1 MSDFQ
6 IPPLNRLS
14 EIDNAE
20 CEYCQ
25 EVVEIEGRVSSKGQ
39 LGLGRSQYTVHHF
52 FLSAWRQADQPTRH
66 SELRV
71 LRPVD
76 PATDWQFEFPSR
88 SIHRFQ
94 ALVSVDQSS
103 AIFVSASSKP
113 ANESHLQE
121 PETEQEQPVV
131 LETTHFGDLWLNGQL
146 DRFEGESE
154 WSGEE
159 IEVNF
164 ESESGHEITTAL
176 AVAEKLWQAQRKW
189 KKMVEDFAVQELLPL
204 KNRTWLADDEKPLT
218 ARQFKERMTL
228 NSITFHADG
237 SIAFWHDDGNLF
249 MEHDILILG
258 TLDGLTNAEISG

>member
-1 MSDFQ
+1 MSNFQ
-6 IPPLNRLS
+6 IPPLGRLS
-14 EIDNAE
+14 ELDNTE
-20 CEYCQ
+20 CEYCE

-39 LGLGRSQYTVHHF
+39 SGSGRPQYTVHHF
-52 FLSAWRQADQPTRH
+52 DLSAWRQPGQPTRH

-88 SIHRFQ
+88 SIHRFR
-94 ALVSVDQSS
+94 ALLSMDQTS
-103 AIFVSASSKP
+103 AIFVSASRTP
-113 ANESHLQE
+113 AKESQLQE
-121 PETEQEQPVV
+121 PEREQEQPVV
-131 LETTHFGDLWLNGQL
+131 LETIHFGDLWLNCQL
-146 DRFEGESE
+146 DRFEGEAE
-154 WSGEE
+154 WNGEE

-164 ESESGHEITTAL
+164 ESESDHDITTAL
-176 AVAEKLWQAQRKW
+176 AVAEKLWRVQRKW

-204 KNRTWLADDEKPLT
+204 KNRTWLEDGEKPLT

-249 MEHDILILG
+249 LEHDILILG